1 MFEQFSLGWVDF
13 FHKLCYIN
21 RRSQGISGGSGES
34 RSCCGCDPGF
44 YFFYRDR
51 HIQLSASVLF
61 LFHKKLHRNNGFAVF
76 VCAQQRN
83 PLF

>member
-13 FHKLCYIN
+13 FHQLCYIDY
-21 RRSQGISGGSGES
+21 RSQSISVGFGES
-34 RSCCGCDPGF
+34 RSCCGSDPGF

-51 HIQLSASVLF
+51 HIQLAASFFF
-61 LFHKKLHRNNGFAVF
+61 LFHKKLHRHDCFPVF